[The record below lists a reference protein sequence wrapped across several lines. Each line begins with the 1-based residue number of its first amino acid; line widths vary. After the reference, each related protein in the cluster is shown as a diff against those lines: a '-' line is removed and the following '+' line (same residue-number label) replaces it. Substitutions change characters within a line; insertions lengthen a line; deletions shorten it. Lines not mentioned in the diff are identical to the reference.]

1 MVSVLDVVA
10 GFAKDNEATRKER
23 LAERKELLAE
33 KKDLLKQVALN
44 KYAADEAIYQ
54 KNLGTWLNT
63 EKELDM
69 LKSSGTALNPKDL
82 ATKIATIEGRIPSNR
97 EIEDEEMS
105 QILSPYLANIKE
117 YEDENGNKKFD
128 YTGNLKP
135 VAPSFDKYYNP
146 DKYISAVDDMSKA
159 VQGDWVR
166 FVKGDESIAKE
177 DKILATLQNDLEE
190 GSSRANLDIR
200 NYFGT
205 PEKYTFDRKDI
216 KSEESSIIPSDDFQS
231 LVGLIPEDN
240 SDAKKFRDDGITAS
254 NGQFWTFNRDD
265 LNTFLAKEKS
275 EGQMDAITFSVLKT
289 IPKGEEK
296 YIASYE
302 QGKLTLKGD
311 AELTRGQIELAYK
324 QIKEQKVLKA
334 LQNNDNRYLNMEGV
348 TRDLQKWF
356 AENSVELRNQKNFGR
371 GGQVASMYI
380 IPNTVDG
387 HSDPVKTAEIKQDLQ
402 SLIQQEDMNGVVA
415 MFEEKGIPLPNAQ
428 PVTQDSSFGQW
439 SEYLDAYSEGMITKQ
454 AKISNTENPFAS
466 VTSERAI
473 ELEMPILAGMVID
486 RNVQSKD
493 QITAKNV
500 GLFVKDPENPNSPTV
515 FISWEKIHND
525 IVNSP
530 EESSFYFEGINEP
543 NKPFEG
549 DYEAIKQMFNLTS
562 SAIDVADAAAG
573 AAPDVENQMSDMMKI
588 TFDNV
593 ENFLPPKKIRI
604 KNKETAAPFDYLPSE
619 ELQSW
624 ASETLPAWN
633 NFIASL
639 PKEKPAYMAKPDE
652 EYKQKMKEF
661 RQAEKYLKLNNKIQ
675 EYIS

>member
-1 MVSVLDVVA
+1 M
-10 GFAKDNEATRKER
+10 
-23 LAERKELLAE
+23 
-33 KKDLLKQVALN
+33 
-44 KYAADEAIYQ
+44 
-54 KNLGTWLNT
+54 
-63 EKELDM
+63 
-69 LKSSGTALNPKDL
+69 
-82 ATKIATIEGRIPSNR
+82 
-97 EIEDEEMS
+97 
-105 QILSPYLANIKE
+105 
-117 YEDENGNKKFD
+117 
-128 YTGNLKP
+128 
-135 VAPSFDKYYNP
+135 
-146 DKYISAVDDMSKA
+146 
-159 VQGDWVR
+159 
-166 FVKGDESIAKE
+166 
-177 DKILATLQNDLEE
+177 
-190 GSSRANLDIR
+190 
-200 NYFGT
+200 
-205 PEKYTFDRKDI
+205 
-216 KSEESSIIPSDDFQS
+216 
-231 LVGLIPEDN
+231 
-240 SDAKKFRDDGITAS
+240 
-254 NGQFWTFNRDD
+254 
-265 LNTFLAKEKS
+265 
-275 EGQMDAITFSVLKT
+275 
-289 IPKGEEK
+289 
-296 YIASYE
+296 
-302 QGKLTLKGD
+302 TLKGD

-500 GLFVKDPENPNSPTV
+500 GLFVKDPDNPNNPTV
-515 FISWEKIHND
+515 FVSWEKIHND
-525 IVNSP
+525 IINSP
-530 EESSFYFEGINEP
+530 KESSFYFEGINEP